1 MDTAT
6 SNPIENVTY
15 RGLTERLVID
25 QLVTPAGASEIA
37 EVARSQSK
45 TLILLL
51 FVPLKLLAK
60 RKFTC
65 ARANFFSPFNQTI
78 VRHNKIKCVV

>member
-45 TLILLL
+45 TLIQELLDGNHIDSAA
-51 FVPLKLLAK
+51 LA
-60 RKFTC
+60 
-65 ARANFFSPFNQTI
+65 AI
-78 VRHNKIKCVV
+78 VSEE